1 MTPRL
6 HRCSI
11 RQSSTTPEPAFRGR
25 ARHRQGERSTRA
37 AARGSALGNLL
48 TAILI
53 LALIG
58 LGAWLVLKN
67 RHAASD
73 AASTSEASSQPAA
86 EAPAGDEPTPIEP
99 VTGTPVL
106 EAAAPY
112 TPKDKIVEI
121 DLSEYAG
128 YGGIIVANG
137 GLAPNPDS
145 FFAKNY
151 GFQVKL
157 TVSESETWSK
167 LNNGKLAATATTA
180 DALAV
185 LGRQFDAVVPV
196 QIGYSRG
203 ADMVVVDSGLTSVN
217 ALAGKRLA
225 ASQFNESEFFI
236 RYLAQEAGVP
246 VRVLRDLDSKPAENE
261 LGLVFYDDAFV
272 ACDAYAHELARK
284 APRLN
289 GCVGWTPRTDEVVA
303 ASNGRAKVL
312 VSNRNLLVIADVL
325 TLNKEFA
332 KKNPDIVR
340 GLVHGV
346 LEGNHLLRDSQD
358 QYIGLV
364 AQAFK
369 WDDAKARTELSHVH
383 LSNLPENQAFFSG
396 TLDVAGSFGGIFQS
410 SVLAYGSII
419 KNPTDPARFVD
430 TSALDALAKKGLYAD
445 QRIAIAPI
453 RQAKQASLENDPL
466 LKKDIRFFF
475 QPNSA
480 NLDAQAKE
488 NVEYLDT
495 IKRFLQVSPGSTVLL
510 RGHVDNARIGE
521 FRSQGGEELVRTMAL
536 QAMELSRQRA
546 TAVRDALLAR
556 HKDIDASRI
565 ETVGRGWEEPVS
577 PQSDQNRRVEVQ
589 WFTIE

>member
-1 MTPRL
+1 MTPRP
-6 HRCSI
+6 S
-11 RQSSTTPEPAFRGR
+11 
-25 ARHRQGERSTRA
+25 AR
-37 AARGSALGNLL
+37 AARGSAIGNIL
-48 TAILI
+48 TAILV
-53 LALIG
+53 LGLIG

-67 RHAASD
+67 RNAASEQ
-73 AASTSEASSQPAA
+73 AAANDSAPAA
-86 EAPAGDEPTPIEP
+86 EAPQGDAPQPIEP

-106 EAAAPY
+106 DAAAPY
-112 TPKDKIVEI
+112 VPKDKIVEI

-128 YGGIIVANG
+128 YGGLIVANG
-137 GLAPNPDS
+137 GLDPNPNS
-145 FFAKNY
+145 FFAKEY

-185 LGRQFDAVVPV
+185 LGRPFDAVVPV

-203 ADMVVVDSGLTSVN
+203 ADMVVVDSGITSVN
-217 ALAGKRLA
+217 MLAGKRLA

-246 VRVLRDLDSKPAENE
+246 VRVLRDLDAKPADNE

-272 ACDAYAHELARK
+272 ACDAYSHELARK

-303 ASNGRAKVL
+303 AAKGRAKVL

-332 KKNPDIVR
+332 QKNPDIVR

-346 LEGNHLLRDSQD
+346 LEGNHLLRDSPD
-358 QYIGLV
+358 QHIGVV
-364 AQAFK
+364 AAAFK
-369 WDDAKARTELSHVH
+369 WDAAKARDQLAHVH

-419 KNPTDPARFVD
+419 RNPTDPQRFVD

-445 QRIAIAPI
+445 QHIAIAPI

-466 LKKDIRFFF
+466 LSKDIRFFF

-480 NLDAQAKE
+480 KLDGAAKE
-488 NVEYLDT
+488 NLEYLDT

-510 RGHVDNARIGE
+510 RGHVDNARINE

-546 TAVRDALLAR
+546 AVVRDALLAR
-556 HKDIDASRI
+556 HKEIETARI

-577 PQSDQNRRVEVQ
+577 RESDQNRRVEVQ